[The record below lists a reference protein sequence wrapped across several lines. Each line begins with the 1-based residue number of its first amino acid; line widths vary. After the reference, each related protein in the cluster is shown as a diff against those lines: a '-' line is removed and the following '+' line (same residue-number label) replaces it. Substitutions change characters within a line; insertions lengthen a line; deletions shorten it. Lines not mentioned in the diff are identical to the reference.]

1 MYRLQHLNIIVS
13 TDSDKKKAAYQAMG
27 YQLLSDT
34 STATAST
41 TAAAASAA
49 TAEAKATTT
58 TTNKTKK

>member
-34 STATAST
+34 STATAS
-41 TAAAASAA
+41 AA

-58 TTNKTKK
+58 TTTTTKMR

>member
-34 STATAST
+34 STATAS
-41 TAAAASAA
+41 AA

-58 TTNKTKK
+58 TTTKK

>member
-34 STATAST
+34 STATAS
-41 TAAAASAA
+41 AA

-58 TTNKTKK
+58 TTTTTKK